1 MSSMSKYSTIPV
13 QDRLLKFIDK
23 TDTCWNWTGDKQN
36 GYGRIK
42 LNNKKLQAYRVAY
55 ETWVAPIPTGMSV
68 HHKCA
73 NRKCVNPDHLE
84 LATVREN
91 VGEMFARKA
100 YEARIAEL
108 EAEVAAL
115 KDKYEPGT

>member
-1 MSSMSKYSTIPV
+1 MSKYSSISL
-13 QDRLLKFIDK
+13 QDRLLKFIEK

-42 LNNKKLQAYRVAY
+42 INCKKIQAYRAAY
-55 ETWVAPIPTGMSV
+55 EAWVGPIPTGMSV

-73 NRKCVNPDHLE
+73 NRSCVNPEHLE
-84 LATVREN
+84 LATAREN
-91 VGEMFARKA
+91 VGEMLARRA

-108 EAEVAAL
+108 EEEVAAL
-115 KDKYEPGT
+115 KAKYERE